1 MKIVTHKR
9 DIKNALQE
17 SPTCIMVDDIVITD
31 DPAIIGGFK
40 AVYWFAIYEKRGNK
54 IGWTKQ
60 AKATQIEV

>member
-1 MKIVTHKR
+1 MKTVMHKR
-9 DIKNALQE
+9 DIKNTLEE
-17 SPTCIMVDDIVITD
+17 SPTCILVDKVATNN
-31 DPAIIGGFK
+31 PAIIGEYK

>member
-1 MKIVTHKR
+1 MRIVTHKR

-17 SPTCIMVDDIVITD
+17 SPACIMVDIVTTD
-31 DPAIIGGFK
+31 NTAIIGGFK
-40 AVYWFAIYEKRGNK
+40 AVYWFAVYERRGDK